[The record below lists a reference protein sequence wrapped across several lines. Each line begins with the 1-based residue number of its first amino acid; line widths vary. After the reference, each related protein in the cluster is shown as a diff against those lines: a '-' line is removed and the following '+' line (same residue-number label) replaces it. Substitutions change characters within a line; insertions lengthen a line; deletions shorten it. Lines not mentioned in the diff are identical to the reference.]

1 LIHRNLKDVV
11 VIPQRATYEILD
23 KRYAFVVDKDNV
35 VHQRDITLRSAQ
47 DDIFVIEKGLDKDDK
62 IILEGI
68 RQVRD
73 GDKIEYEFRAPDEVL
88 GNLKYHAE

>member
-1 LIHRNLKDVV
+1 MIEEGLK
-11 VIPQRATYEILD
+11 E
-23 KRYAFVVDKDNV
+23 
-35 VHQRDITLRSAQ
+35 
-47 DDIFVIEKGLDKDDK
+47 GDK

-73 GDKIEYEFRAPDEVL
+73 GDKIEYEFRAPEEVL